1 MDPINSA
8 GHNHVAD
15 ASPTERMR
23 VLIET
28 LSAYI
33 EHYHGGWVKLIEFD
47 GAVLKVQLGGACKQC
62 PLTETTLH
70 GWVEGSVRQFFPEI
84 ERVEAV

>member
-1 MDPINSA
+1 MEPNDSVN
-8 GHNHVAD
+8 HNHVTS

-23 VLIET
+23 ALIES
-28 LSAYI
+28 LSSYI
-33 EHYHGGWVKLIEFD
+33 EHYHGGWVKLISFD
-47 GAVLKVQLGGACKQC
+47 GSVLRVQLGGACKQC

-84 ERVEAV
+84 DRVEAV

>member
-1 MDPINSA
+1 MDLSNPAS
-8 GHNHVAD
+8 HNHVTN
-15 ASPTERMR
+15 ASPTERMGA
-23 VLIET
+23 LIDS
-28 LSAYI
+28 LSSYI
-33 EHYHGGWVKLIEFD
+33 EHYHGGWVKLISFD

-84 ERVEAV
+84 DRVEAV

>member
-1 MDPINSA
+1 MDAIDDA

-15 ASPTERMR
+15 APPNERMR
-23 VLIET
+23 ALIQT

-33 EHYHGGWVKLIEFD
+33 EHYHGGWVKLVSFD
-47 GAVLKVQLGGACKQC
+47 GTALKVQLGGACHQC

-84 ERVEAV
+84 ESVEAV